1 MHYRDSFNF
10 NRKRIMDDQVEND
23 RLGKDLFALRH
34 IGPNED
40 ELEEMLKLIGA
51 DSLGSFMEEPV
62 PSAIRLKKP
71 LNLPEAVSEYRFL
84 EDLSKIASRNKVF
97 KSYIGLGYYD
107 CITPSVIRRNIFENP
122 GWDTQYT
129 PNQAEVSQGR
139 LEALLNF
146 QTKVCDLTKMDVAN
160 ASLLD
165 EGTAAAEAMTML
177 ARLKSRDSHDSANIF
192 FVSEKCFPQ
201 TIDVL
206 QPKADPLGIKLT
218 IGDHKSFEF
227 KDKVLGAIVQ
237 YPNGDGEVLDYSDF
251 INNAHNAGALV
262 AVASDLLSLTLLK
275 PPGESGADVV
285 VGSSQ
290 RFGVP
295 LGYGGAPPAI
305 FFTPDAFKRQVSG
318 GNVRRTSEVH

>member
-1 MHYRDSFNF
+1 
-10 NRKRIMDDQVEND
+10 MDDEVEND
-23 RLGKDLFALRH
+23 GLGKEQFASRH
-34 IGPNED
+34 IGPNEA

-51 DSLGSFMEEPV
+51 DSLGSIIEEAV
-62 PSAIRLKKP
+62 PSAIRLNKL

-84 EDLSKIASRNKVF
+84 EDLSKIAKRNKVF

-107 CITPSVIRRNIFENP
+107 CIIPGVIRRNIFENP
-122 GWDTQYT
+122 GWYTQYT
-129 PNQAEVSQGR
+129 PYQAEVSQGR

-146 QTKVCDLTKMDVAN
+146 QTMVCELTKMDVAN

-177 ARLKSRDSHDSANIF
+177 ARLKSRESHDRANIF
-192 FVSEKCFPQ
+192 FASEKCFPQ

-206 QPKADPLGIKLT
+206 KTRADPLGIKLI
-218 IGDHKSFEF
+218 IGDHQSFEF
-227 KDKVLGAIVQ
+227 NDKVFGAIVQ

-251 INNAHNAGALV
+251 MNNAHNAGALV
-262 AVASDLLSLTLLK
+262 AVASDLLSLTLLT
-275 PPGESGADVV
+275 PPGEFSADVV

-295 LGYGGAPPAI
+295 LGYGGPHAA
-305 FFTPDAFKRQVSG
+305 FFATRDEFKRQVPGRIIGVSIDSH
-318 GNVRRTSEVH
+318 GNIAYRMALQ

>member
-1 MHYRDSFNF
+1 M
-10 NRKRIMDDQVEND
+10 
-23 RLGKDLFALRH
+23 
-34 IGPNED
+34 
-40 ELEEMLKLIGA
+40 
-51 DSLGSFMEEPV
+51 
-62 PSAIRLKKP
+62 
-71 LNLPEAVSEYRFL
+71 
-84 EDLSKIASRNKVF
+84 
-97 KSYIGLGYYD
+97 
-107 CITPSVIRRNIFENP
+107 
-122 GWDTQYT
+122 
-129 PNQAEVSQGR
+129 
-139 LEALLNF
+139 
-146 QTKVCDLTKMDVAN
+146 VCDLTKMDVAN

-206 QPKADPLGIKLT
+206 KTRADPLGIKLI
-218 IGDHKSFEF
+218 IGDYQSFEF
-227 KDKVLGAIVQ
+227 KDKFFGAIVQ

-262 AVASDLLSLTLLK
+262 AVASDLLSLTLLT

-295 LGYGGAPPAI
+295 LGYGGAHAA
-305 FFTPDAFKRQVSG
+305 FFLTRDEFKRPGSGRIIGVSIDSH
-318 GNVRRTSEVH
+318 GNIAYRMALQTREQHIRRGKATSNICTSE